1 MNINQRAGAF
11 GTNKV
16 NVGGGGLVGVAG
28 VVFAGVLAMGIAAIV
43 GAAIATMLIVLGAT
57 AAGCMV
63 LKTVHRCGL
72 EWWHLH
78 RTGQLPPPRAPF
90 VTITRPV
97 EYQQIEAPPR
107 PAGPWSETRVWRA
120 DER

>member
-1 MNINQRAGAF
+1 VSINQRAGAF

-16 NVGGGGLVGVAG
+16 NVGGGGLAGAAG

-43 GAAIATMLIVLGAT
+43 GAALATMLIVLGAA

-63 LKTVHRCGL
+63 LKTAHRCGL

-90 VTITRPV
+90 IQVVNQAPP
-97 EYQQIEAPPR
+97 QIEAPP
-107 PAGPWSETRVWRA
+107 PWPPVQVRRA
-120 DER
+120 DAPWADR